1 VQKPSMRNLGGVTDG
16 IHDSASRWESQIY
29 PILKNVILSSD

>member
-1 VQKPSMRNLGGVTDG
+1 MSAFGGKADIGLTPRM
-16 IHDSASRWESQIY
+16 SASQIY